1 MATNPKVYCH
11 LKFVFLNKKLHIAA
25 AYCQQKN
32 DDRARNENQR
42 DKSQLKDHFIVE
54 ATKKTC
60 DKIHISPIPEL
71 IQKKQG

>member
-1 MATNPKVYCH
+1 MATNPKVYRH
-11 LKFVFLNKKLHIAA
+11 SKFVFLKKRLHIAA

-32 DDRARNENQR
+32 DDRTGNENQR
-42 DKSQLKDHFIVE
+42 DKRQLKDHFVVK

-71 IQKKQG
+71 MQKKQG